1 MAMGARSLGAL
12 CVFVPSAPRPRLARP
27 AARRAPPRPRAA
39 APRAA
44 LEPDSSRGG
53 GGLTEVALRA
63 ASVALL
69 GGGLAQVAAPA
80 RALHAVWATVPLGA
94 LLPAQ
99 IRTLGGLW
107 VLAGVAAHVL
117 ADAAA
122 RGRFESPTQRRLAT
136 GLTAF
141 GAATLFALTAPGA
154 AAAASPAMQTGATVA
169 AGAIAASGAAA
180 LQAGAGRP
188 LAEAPVALVA
198 GAREWLFGLFDLP
211 STLVAAYALASAAF
225 AVAGA
230 ALALGRSAPA
240 LVGAPAGALSAT
252 LARLVGAGALLAA
265 AATHALA
272 DAARRDKL
280 HASAFRALNLGLG
293 AAMLVAAYAA
303 AAPAGATGSWA
314 ATADALAFCALGA
327 TATYQA
333 FTAGQ

>member
-1 MAMGARSLGAL
+1 MAMAARAL
-12 CVFVPSAPRPRLARP
+12 CMPALSAPRPRLARA

-39 APRAA
+39 APHAA

-69 GGGLAQVAAPA
+69 GGGLAQAAAPV
-80 RALHAVWATVPLGA
+80 RALQAVWAAVPLGA

-99 IRTLGGLW
+99 VRTLGGLW

-122 RGRFESPTQRRLAT
+122 RGRLELPTQRRLAT
-136 GLTAF
+136 GLAAF

-154 AAAASPAMQTGATVA
+154 AAAASPALQNGATVA
-169 AGAIAASGAAA
+169 AGAIAATGAAA

-198 GAREWLFGLFDLP
+198 GAREWLFSLFELP

-225 AVAGA
+225 AAAGVA
-230 ALALGRSAPA
+230 LTLGRSAPA

-252 LARLVGAGALLAA
+252 LARLVGAGALAA
-265 AATHALA
+265 AASSHALA

-280 HASAFRALNLGLG
+280 HATAFRALNLGLG
-293 AAMLVAAYAA
+293 VAMLVAAYAA
-303 AAPAGATGSWA
+303 AAPAGATGSWV
-314 ATADALAFCALGA
+314 ATADALAFGALGA
-327 TATYQA
+327 TAAYQA
-333 FTAGQ
+333 FGAGQ